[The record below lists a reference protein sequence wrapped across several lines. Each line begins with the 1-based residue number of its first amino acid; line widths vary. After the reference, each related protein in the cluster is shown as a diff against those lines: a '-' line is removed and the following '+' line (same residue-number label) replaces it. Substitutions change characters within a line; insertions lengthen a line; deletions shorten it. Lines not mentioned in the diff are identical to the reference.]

1 MMLRPENPTHLSYL
15 SMGGSVIGI
24 LHKDKTLKIFQ
35 YEKKRVSVVG
45 WNTLLHL
52 VIIEVLDVDS

>member
-1 MMLRPENPTHLSYL
+1 
-15 SMGGSVIGI
+15 MGGSVIGI